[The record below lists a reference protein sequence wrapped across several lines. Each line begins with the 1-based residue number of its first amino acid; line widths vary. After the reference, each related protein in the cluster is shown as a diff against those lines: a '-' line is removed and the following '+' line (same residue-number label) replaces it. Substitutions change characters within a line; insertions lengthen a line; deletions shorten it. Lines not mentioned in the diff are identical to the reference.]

1 MRIEL
6 EKRAERSKVMAWASP
21 IIAVAATVLTGAL
34 IFASIGISPTKGL
47 WVFFLEP
54 FSSLWS
60 LEEMVVKATPLILI
74 GVGLSVAYRANVWNI
89 GAEGQLTFG
98 AILGSTVPILA
109 NGWNTP
115 ATLVAMLVLGA
126 IGGMIW
132 AAIPAVLK
140 IKSGANE
147 ILVSLMLVYV
157 AQLLLDWLVRG
168 PWRDPKGYNFP
179 KSVSFEDWQTIPAFG
194 SGRLGLGI
202 VIAVVAAILLAVLMR
217 RTMKG
222 YEVRVLGEAPRAGR
236 FAGFSSDRMVLF
248 VFLLS
253 GGLAGLAGIVE
264 VASTVGQLQPN
275 ISPGYG
281 FTAII
286 VAFLGRLDPI
296 GVIVA
301 AIMLAVSYL
310 GGEAA
315 QIALGISDKTA
326 RVFQGILLFWVLAC
340 DTMILYRLRLVLP
353 NGREEGAR

>member
-6 EKRAERSKVMAWASP
+6 EKRAERSQTMAWASP
-21 IIAVAATVLTGAL
+21 IIAVAATILTGAI
-34 IFASIGISPTKGL
+34 IFAAIGISPTKGI

-54 FSSLWS
+54 FASLWS
-60 LEEMVVKATPLILI
+60 LEELVVKATPLILI
-74 GVGLSVAYRANVWNI
+74 GIGLSVAYRANVWNI
-89 GAEGQLTFG
+89 GAEGQFTCG
-98 AILGSTVPILA
+98 AMLGSTVPILF
-109 NGWNTP
+109 NSWNTP
-115 ATLVAMLVLGA
+115 LTLVAMLLLGV

-132 AAIPAVLK
+132 AAIPAFLK
-140 IKSGANE
+140 IRSGANE

-157 AQLLLDWLVRG
+157 SQLLLDWLVRG
-168 PWRDPKGYNFP
+168 PWRDPHGYNFP
-179 KSVSFEDWQTIPAFG
+179 KSVSFEDWQTIPTFG

-202 VIAVVAAILLAVLMR
+202 VIAVIAAIALAVLMR

-222 YEVRVLGEAPRAGR
+222 YEVRVLGAAPRAGR
-236 FAGFSSDRMVLF
+236 FAGFSSDGMVFF

-301 AIMLAVSYL
+301 ALMLAVSYL

-315 QIALGISDKTA
+315 QVALGVSDKTA

-340 DTMILYRLRLVLP
+340 DTLILYRLRLVLP
-353 NGREEGAR
+353 NRTEEAAR